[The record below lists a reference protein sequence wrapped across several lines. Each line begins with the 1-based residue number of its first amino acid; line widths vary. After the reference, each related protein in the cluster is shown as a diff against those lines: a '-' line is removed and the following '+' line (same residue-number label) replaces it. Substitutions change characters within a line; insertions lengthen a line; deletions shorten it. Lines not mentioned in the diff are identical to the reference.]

1 MRFVCICP
9 TETGLVVWERRAA
22 AAAALE
28 RLALDFRLA
37 RKACVAAVEAA
48 ALGTVFTSRGY
59 TFHVSCNTNKR
70 ASLFLWFELMG
81 HTGLELALLRLNM
94 AL

>member
-9 TETGLVVWERRAA
+9 TENGLVVWERRAA
-22 AAAALE
+22 AAAELE
-28 RLALDFRLA
+28 RLALEFLLA

-59 TFHVSCNTNKR
+59 ILNVS
-70 ASLFLWFELMG
+70 
-81 HTGLELALLRLNM
+81 
-94 AL
+94 